1 MQNVSNLSLNMKN
14 MDKNCP
20 HPYMLMKTMREATTY
35 GREDKVAVI
44 NFEEQNGWVLSRKH
58 T

>member
-1 MQNVSNLSLNMKN
+1 

-20 HPYMLMKTMREATTY
+20 HPYMFMKSMREATTY